1 MREFD
6 RFRLQLFARRGGRNY
21 MMRSEKRPSYN
32 RPPQERRPRRRR
44 TRYGYIVLTLIVS
57 ILLWPVGL
65 FLIWNRRLRCGV
77 GGKILWSVVTL
88 AVFCGLI
95 LALLTVPTGNAEF
108 QRFQDDANDFL
119 ETAGADLSIAWETF
133 SERAGDAFGN
143 MRSVACSIGNYA
155 LNKAAD
161 GIEGGVELGRN
172 VRGLLDGILPADD
185 AQTPGEGGEASASP
199 EPLSAPTPTVPVEL
213 PDEEE
218 INAAQLAVAGLA
230 LTRAGLRDAGTAPS
244 VEPSLGPT
252 VAPSV
257 GPSDAASSVAPS
269 SEPQQTPYP
278 TPTPRTANAP
288 GVSEGPD
295 ATVAAQSGAT
305 PDPQASQTP
314 QAADAEPR
322 QTPQPAMAMPT
333 PTPEAEAPVSGPVTA
348 KDAGEFT
355 VYHTENGRYYHTTAT
370 CSGMRGAEEHTLASS
385 IEEGFEACPECDAPD
400 ADLLEA
406 ENAVWVD
413 EDSVYHISD
422 ACSAFAGEA
431 RLMSAEDAAAADCV
445 PCAACGAN
453 AISTQEAAPQSEE
466 APPDEAKEVAV
477 YFYDGS
483 QAYHAESTC
492 VGMSGAPERTLYE
505 AIEMDKP
512 PCSRCDPPT
521 LEDLQ

>member
-1 MREFD
+1 MRKLD
-6 RFRLQLFARRGGRNY
+6 RLDLQLFARRGGRNY

-77 GGKILWSVVTL
+77 GGKLLWSVASL

-161 GIEGGVELGRN
+161 GIEGGVELCGN

-185 AQTPGEGGEASASP
+185 AQTPGEGIEASASP

-244 VEPSLGPT
+244 VEPSVEPT

-257 GPSDAASSVAPS
+257 GPSDAASTVASS

-305 PDPQASQTP
+305 PDPQASQAT
-314 QAADAEPR
+314 DAEPR

-333 PTPEAEAPVSGPVTA
+333 QTPEAEAPVSGPVTA

-385 IEEGFEACPECDAPD
+385 IEEGIEACPECDAPD
-400 ADLLEA
+400 ADLIEA

-466 APPDEAKEVAV
+466 ALLAEAKEVTV

-483 QAYHAESTC
+483 RAYHAESTC